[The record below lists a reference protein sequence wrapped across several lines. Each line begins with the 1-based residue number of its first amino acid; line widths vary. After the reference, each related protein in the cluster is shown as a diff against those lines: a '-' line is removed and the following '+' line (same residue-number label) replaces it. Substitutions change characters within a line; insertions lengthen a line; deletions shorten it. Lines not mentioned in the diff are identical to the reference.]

1 MVLVGGATAPI
12 CRIVPSG
19 ESDVESCVGGMSS
32 IRPYYRLLLE
42 LMGGSALSTPDMFI

>member
-1 MVLVGGATAPI
+1 VGGATAPT

-19 ESDVESCVGGMSS
+19 ESDVESCVGGMGS
-32 IRPYYRLLLE
+32 IRHRSLLE